1 MLWLAHVASLSLVV
15 PPLAAPLPHRPSSF
29 CRRASAPAAG
39 LSTDDPRVVRVTLDR
54 KTGIDFGCDL
64 TLSWPYVLSL
74 EANGAAE
81 RSGEV
86 LIGDQLVAVG
96 GASTVGAPIGQVM
109 ERMAALEGAEVEL
122 IFFRGT
128 RALLQEIV
136 VKPTDQQTVTMTV
149 QQSGQP
155 DQEIVVP
162 YGANLRDE
170 LVRRNIN
177 VYQSVTRWTNCNGKQ
192 LCGTC
197 IVDVVEGVENCT
209 RRSLDEA
216 STLRENPDTYK
227 LACITNLCAPRPGPL
242 ARAVS
247 SRQLQPAA
255 PAPHCAHTAAPPS
268 APSTHARPSRLA
280 ADGDVVV
287 KIAPKVGAAQWTR

>member
-1 MLWLAHVASLSLVV
+1 MLWLAQLSALSLVV
-15 PPLAAPLPHRPSSF
+15 PPLAAPLPRRPSPPSS
-29 CRRASAPAAG
+29 CRRASAPTAG
-39 LSTDDPRVVRVTLDR
+39 LSTEDPRVVRVTLDR

-74 EANGAAE
+74 EANGAAD

-86 LIGDQLVAVG
+86 EIGDQLVAVG
-96 GASTVGAPIGQVM
+96 GASTVGSPIGQVM
-109 ERMAALEGAEVEL
+109 ERMAALEGADVEL
-122 IFFRGT
+122 IFFRGS

-136 VKPTDQQTVTMTV
+136 VKPTDQQTVTITV
-149 QQSGQP
+149 HQSGQP

-170 LVRRNIN
+170 LVRREIN

-197 IVDVVEGVENCT
+197 IVDVAQGVENCT
-209 RRSLDEA
+209 RRSIDEA

-227 LACITNLCAPRPGPL
+227 LACITNLCAPASVP
-242 ARAVS
+242 
-247 SRQLQPAA
+247 
-255 PAPHCAHTAAPPS
+255 
-268 APSTHARPSRLA
+268 THARARAPRARPPSSARPSLRRCDRWRRRREDCAKGRRRAVDEVTLA
-280 ADGDVVV
+280 V
-287 KIAPKVGAAQWTR
+287 TS